1 MPPHPRASS
10 LSYRRRV
17 DPRERFAATVEDY
30 RRFRPDYPEAL
41 IDWIVERCEL
51 AAGSVVIDVGC
62 GTGIAS
68 RQLAA
73 RGLAVVGADPNEAML
88 EAARAEGG
96 QRLRW
101 ALTDA
106 ETLDVGLDRADA
118 IVGGQC
124 FHWIDL
130 ARARPRFAELV
141 GPDGPVVAFWNLR
154 DGSDPFMAGYEAL
167 LLEHAPEYAKV
178 GAEPR
183 AEAVAAAVDAE
194 RQQFDHAQVLDRAG
208 FFGRVWSSSYV
219 RHGLKD
225 RDAFEASL
233 DALFDRHAA
242 DGTVRFVYR
251 TLALRFT
258 PG

>member
-1 MPPHPRASS
+1 M
-10 LSYRRRV
+10 

-30 RRFRPDYPEAL
+30 RRFRPDYPDAL
-41 IDWIVERCEL
+41 IDWIVRRCEL
-51 AAGSVVIDVGC
+51 GPGSVVVDVGC

-73 RGLAVVGADPNEAML
+73 RGLNVVGADPNEAML
-88 EAARAEGG
+88 DAAREEGG
-96 QRLRW
+96 ARLRW

-130 ARARPRFAELV
+130 DRARPRFAELV

-154 DGSDPFMAGYEAL
+154 DGRDPLMAGYEAL
-167 LLEHAPEYAKV
+167 LIAHAPQYAKV

-183 AEAVAAAVDAE
+183 ADAVAAMVDAE
-194 RQQFDHAQVLDRAG
+194 RVEFDHAQVLDRDG

-219 RHGLKD
+219 RHGL
-225 RDAFEASL
+225 RDPEAFDAAL
-233 DALFDRHAA
+233 GALFDRHAV
-242 DGTVRFVYR
+242 DDTVRFVYR
-251 TLALRFT
+251 TLALAFT
-258 PG
+258 AG